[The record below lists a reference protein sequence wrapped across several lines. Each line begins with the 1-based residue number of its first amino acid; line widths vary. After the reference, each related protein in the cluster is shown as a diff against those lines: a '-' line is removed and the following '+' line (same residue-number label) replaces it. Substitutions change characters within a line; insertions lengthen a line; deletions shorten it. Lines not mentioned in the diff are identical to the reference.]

1 MEDIAAIFPGARRVS
16 RPQENSK
23 KSYLALPDGHWME
36 FDKEELTAR
45 EEALLSLF
53 TPAIPPKTSSPW
65 AEYLVWEKG
74 TVPKSVKKIQ
84 FLHVRTWKQT
94 SDDWLDMMAEL
105 LPNTLGRFQLPDGNL
120 IFVLDQEQGL
130 AIYDILSESIQALEI
145 DFDVRLTC
153 FLGQIWQEAD
163 QKAWPSLFQA
173 EQQLFA
179 IWQESYNQTTVLTFS
194 KLFLWGQTKGEF
206 SPVLASHLRNLIL
219 EQDQL
224 TEIILA
230 LWEESAVA
238 TKAAQKL
245 YLHRNTLQYRLEKWH
260 ELTGLQLK
268 ELTDLTLC
276 YSLVLDDLF

>member
-1 MEDIAAIFPGARRVS
+1 MVDITAIFPSARRVS
-16 RPQENSK
+16 QPKGKDEKN
-23 KSYLALPDGHWME
+23 YLALPDGHWIE
-36 FDKEELTAR
+36 IDKGELTAR

-105 LPNTLGRFQLPDGNL
+105 LPNTLGRFQFPDGNL

-179 IWQESYNQTTVLTFS
+179 RWQESYNQTTVLTFS

-206 SPVLASHLRNLIL
+206 SPVLANHLRNLIL